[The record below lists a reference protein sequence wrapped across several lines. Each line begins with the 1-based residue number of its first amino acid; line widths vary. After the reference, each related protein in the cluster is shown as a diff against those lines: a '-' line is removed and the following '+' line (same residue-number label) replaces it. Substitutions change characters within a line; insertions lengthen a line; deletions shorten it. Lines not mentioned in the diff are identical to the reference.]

1 MNIKVAESID
11 LMTLPKM
18 KHFECIDEA
27 PIKHICWVETN
38 DERVQPDVAG
48 AKDKFAGC

>member
-1 MNIKVAESID
+1 MEATNINVAVRID
-11 LMTLPKM
+11 LMTLLSSI
-18 KHFECIDEA
+18 EVA

-38 DERVQPDVAG
+38 GEPVQAIVAG